1 LQYLDTNVRLHKL
14 KNFNCWYINIS
25 GWHICNS
32 FNSEKMIIYINIS
45 QILMEKAVRKIL
57 QDFFNS
63 SLSNDFS
70 TFLSQ
75 IKIQK
80 YFQILIIVQIY
91 FLMKLLSYQ
100 QPQKKNYSKRSF
112 GWLYFLIII
121 ILVILSFSKATTL
134 CWKCRLYTYISN
146 ARG

>member
-1 LQYLDTNVRLHKL
+1 
-14 KNFNCWYINIS
+14 
-25 GWHICNS
+25 
-32 FNSEKMIIYINIS
+32 MIIYINIS

-100 QPQKKNYSKRSF
+100 QPQKKN
-112 GWLYFLIII
+112 LL
-121 ILVILSFSKATTL
+121 
-134 CWKCRLYTYISN
+134 
-146 ARG
+146 

>member
-1 LQYLDTNVRLHKL
+1 
-14 KNFNCWYINIS
+14 
-25 GWHICNS
+25 
-32 FNSEKMIIYINIS
+32 
-45 QILMEKAVRKIL
+45 MEKAVRKFL

-100 QPQKKNYSKRSF
+100 QPQKK
-112 GWLYFLIII
+112 
-121 ILVILSFSKATTL
+121 ILL
-134 CWKCRLYTYISN
+134 
-146 ARG
+146 